1 MNLLHVLILSI
12 VEGITEF
19 LPISSTGHL
28 ILASKLLSITPSDF
42 SKTFDIAIQLG
53 AIMAVVVLYYKK
65 FIQGAEIY
73 KKLLVAFIPSALV
86 GLVLYPFIKGFL
98 LGSSTITLLSLFL
111 GGLILIFYDSI
122 QEICGRK
129 LTDELNTDG
138 HPLKQ
143 IGNSDRKVVGG
154 CHKGRND
161 GMERI
166 GYKEALKIGIFQ
178 SISVVPGV
186 SRAAATILG
195 GMFSGLS
202 RKAAVEFSFLL
213 AVPTMFAATALD
225 LYKSKD
231 VLISSD
237 IATLLVGMTLS
248 FVFAMFAI
256 KFLIGYVKKHDFTS
270 FGVYRIILAVL
281 FYLFVK

>member
-1 MNLLHVLILSI
+1 MNFIHVLILSI

-19 LPISSTGHL
+19 LPISSTGNL

-42 SKTFDIAIQLG
+42 SKTFDIGIQLG

-65 FIQGAEIY
+65 FIDGSEIY

-111 GGLILIFYDSI
+111 GGLILIFY
-122 QEICGRK
+122 
-129 LTDELNTDG
+129 
-138 HPLKQ
+138 
-143 IGNSDRKVVGG
+143 
-154 CHKGRND
+154 KGRND

-202 RKAAVEFSFLL
+202 RKASVEFSFLL
-213 AVPTMFAATALD
+213 AVPTMLGATALD
-225 LYKSKD
+225 IYKSRGTLSSGD
-231 VLISSD
+231 LGTLVL
-237 IATLLVGMTLS
+237 GMALS
-248 FVFAMFAI
+248 FVFAAI
-256 KFLIGYVKKHDFTS
+256 AVKFLIGYVKKHDFTA

>member
-1 MNLLHVLILSI
+1 MNFIHVLILSI

-28 ILASKLLSITPSDF
+28 ILVSKLLSIEPTDF

-65 FIQGAEIY
+65 FIDGSEIY

-111 GGLILIFYDSI
+111 GGLILIFY
-122 QEICGRK
+122 
-129 LTDELNTDG
+129 
-138 HPLKQ
+138 
-143 IGNSDRKVVGG
+143 
-154 CHKGRND
+154 KGRND

-202 RKAAVEFSFLL
+202 RKASVEFSFLL
-213 AVPTMFAATALD
+213 AVPTMLGATALD
-225 LYKSKD
+225 IYKSRGTLSSGD
-231 VLISSD
+231 LGTLVL
-237 IATLLVGMTLS
+237 GMALS
-248 FVFAMFAI
+248 FVFAAI
-256 KFLIGYVKKHDFTS
+256 AVKFLIGYVKKHDFTV

>member
-1 MNLLHVLILSI
+1 MNFIHVLILSI

-42 SKTFDIAIQLG
+42 SKTFDIGIQLG

-65 FIQGAEIY
+65 FIDGSEIY

-111 GGLILIFYDSI
+111 GGLILIFY
-122 QEICGRK
+122 
-129 LTDELNTDG
+129 
-138 HPLKQ
+138 
-143 IGNSDRKVVGG
+143 
-154 CHKGRND
+154 KGRND

-202 RKAAVEFSFLL
+202 RKASVEFSFLL
-213 AVPTMFAATALD
+213 AVPTMLGATALD
-225 LYKSKD
+225 IYKSRGTLSSGD
-231 VLISSD
+231 LGTLVL
-237 IATLLVGMTLS
+237 GMALS
-248 FVFAMFAI
+248 FVFAAI
-256 KFLIGYVKKHDFTS
+256 AVKFLIGYVKKHDFTA

>member
-1 MNLLHVLILSI
+1 MNFIHVLILSI

-42 SKTFDIAIQLG
+42 SKTFDIGIQLG

-65 FIQGAEIY
+65 FIHGSEIY

-111 GGLILIFYDSI
+111 GGLILIFY
-122 QEICGRK
+122 
-129 LTDELNTDG
+129 
-138 HPLKQ
+138 
-143 IGNSDRKVVGG
+143 
-154 CHKGRND
+154 KGRND

-213 AVPTMFAATALD
+213 AVPTMFGATALD
-225 LYKSKD
+225 IYKSRGTLSSGD
-231 VLISSD
+231 LGTLVL
-237 IATLLVGMTLS
+237 GMALS
-248 FVFAMFAI
+248 FVFAAI
-256 KFLIGYVKKHDFTS
+256 AVKFLIGYVKKHDFTV
-270 FGVYRIILAVL
+270 FGVYRIALAVL

>member
-1 MNLLHVLILSI
+1 MNFIHVLILSI

-42 SKTFDIAIQLG
+42 SKTFDIGIQLG

-65 FIQGAEIY
+65 FIHGSEIY

-111 GGLILIFYDSI
+111 GGLILIFY
-122 QEICGRK
+122 
-129 LTDELNTDG
+129 
-138 HPLKQ
+138 
-143 IGNSDRKVVGG
+143 
-154 CHKGRND
+154 KGRND

-202 RKAAVEFSFLL
+202 RKASVEFSFLL
-213 AVPTMFAATALD
+213 AVPTMLGATALD
-225 LYKSKD
+225 IYKSRGTLSSGD
-231 VLISSD
+231 LGTLVL
-237 IATLLVGMTLS
+237 GMALS
-248 FVFAMFAI
+248 FVFAAI
-256 KFLIGYVKKHDFTS
+256 AVKFLIGYVKKHDFTA

>member
-129 LTDELNTDG
+129 LTDELNADG

-248 FVFAMFAI
+248 FIFAMFAI

-270 FGVYRIILAVL
+270 FGVYRILLAVL
-281 FYLFVK
+281 FWVLVR

>member
-1 MNLLHVLILSI
+1 MNFIHVLILSI

-42 SKTFDIAIQLG
+42 SKTFDIGIQLG

-65 FIQGAEIY
+65 FIHGSEIY

-111 GGLILIFYDSI
+111 GGLILIFY
-122 QEICGRK
+122 
-129 LTDELNTDG
+129 
-138 HPLKQ
+138 
-143 IGNSDRKVVGG
+143 
-154 CHKGRND
+154 KGRND

-202 RKAAVEFSFLL
+202 RKASVEFSFLL
-213 AVPTMFAATALD
+213 AVPTMLGATALD
-225 LYKSKD
+225 IYKSRGTLSSGD
-231 VLISSD
+231 LGTLVL
-237 IATLLVGMTLS
+237 GMALS
-248 FVFAMFAI
+248 FVFAAI
-256 KFLIGYVKKHDFTS
+256 AVKFLIGYVKNHDFTA